1 MATEEEIMAEVR
13 SLGRLSPH
21 QEDVLYS
28 IALKQDELGREST
41 CLLLDKLAGNPLY
54 EPLIEREYLTYDA
67 FDHGGVN
74 RVASLYVTLK
84 GLRYCILFADELS
97 RRHGELHLRRVAE
110 R

>member
-1 MATEEEIMAEVR
+1 MATEEEIMSEVR

-54 EPLIEREYLTYDA
+54 EPL
-67 FDHGGVN
+67 
-74 RVASLYVTLK
+74 S
-84 GLRYCILFADELS
+84 S
-97 RRHGELHLRRVAE
+97 RA
-110 R
+110 

>member
-1 MATEEEIMAEVR
+1 MCCTASLSSRTNWAE
-13 SLGRLSPH
+13 SP
-21 QEDVLYS
+21 
-28 IALKQDELGREST
+28 
-41 CLLLDKLAGNPLY
+41 LAGNPLY
-54 EPLIEREYLTYDA
+54 EPLIEREYLTYDT